1 MPAFCNFTSPIDFV
15 SMTEKTNVSEFY
27 ENVSSYYDKDVELG
41 FEDRAEENPLL
52 DKIRK
57 DFRHITTKYP
67 FENALEIGCG
77 PGFDVAWFAREFP
90 ERKIT
95 GVDISP
101 KMVQLAEQRIQK
113 QNLNNASVLVS
124 DERDLTKNFKTESFD
139 LIYVYFGALNTVA
152 NLGFA
157 ASQIHNLLKTTG
169 HAVLSFVNKW
179 YLREMIVQSI
189 KLNFNTAFARTGKEW
204 GGYSTDRHLPS
215 RCYSPVEIR
224 KAFVDFE
231 LMEKKGYSIL
241 FPAWYNHKK
250 YKAQHDKLEKLW
262 QKDLQLQNTQ
272 WWSKGEY
279 TLFVFR
285 K

>member
-1 MPAFCNFTSPIDFV
+1 
-15 SMTEKTNVSEFY
+15 MTEKTNVSDFY
-27 ENVSSYYDKDVELG
+27 ENVSSYYNKDAELG
-41 FEDRAEENPLL
+41 FEDRAGENPLL
-52 DKIRK
+52 EKIRN
-57 DFRHITTKYP
+57 DFRHTTIKYP

-77 PGFDVAWFAREFP
+77 PGFDVAWFAGEFP
-90 ERKIT
+90 EREIT
-95 GVDISP
+95 GVDIAP
-101 KMVQLAEQRIQK
+101 KMVDLAKQRIQK
-113 QNLNNASVLVS
+113 QNLNNARVLLS
-124 DERDLTKNFKTESFD
+124 DERDLTKLFKTESFD
-139 LIYVYFGALNTVA
+139 LIYVYFGALNTAA

-157 ASQIHNLLKTTG
+157 ASQIQNLLKPTG

-189 KLNFNTAFARTGKEW
+189 KLNVKTAFARLGKEW
-204 GGYSTDRHLPS
+204 GGYSIDRHLPS

-224 KAFVDFE
+224 KAFADFE

-241 FPAWYNHKK
+241 FPAWYNYKK
-250 YKAQHDKLEKLW
+250 YLGRHEKLEKLW